1 MHILTLPPFPFM
13 KLIYLLIPLLLFS
26 ACSNE
31 IGDDIK
37 RGRSTVRIE
46 LQQNDPTAVG
56 QNKTRASF
64 GGSYHDA
71 GDDIH
76 NAYVVMYNIKAGRVE
91 RIINVPTDAGETE
104 YKSKQVTT
112 ITTEN
117 GDYLFYNFA
126 NRTDFDTDPATPDA
140 TTHEVTSLSLD
151 GLTFTVGYPLPEG
164 LDPSPE
170 KLDPKVTTCDYNN
183 YKIPTKGIPMSDK
196 NHFTIDKDQTI
207 TLMLYRMLAKMQ
219 FAFNNRSK
227 STIFRIRG
235 LKVGSITDNN
245 TQIKLLPPKDGNNL
259 VKTDFTGLQHATTDV
274 DVFTATADKPP
285 VVIHPNES
293 NNTSFNNLYINE
305 SEANTNGLSFPL
317 TITMDRST
325 DNGQT
330 WEEDI
335 RHALIQLTSI
345 PRNNVAIVNVNLTD
359 FVLKLEAS
367 AYAPIGGYP
376 AYVVEQNDDFYA
388 YFSGSGDF
396 ELRPT
401 LYEYVDRDHPE
412 RYINL
417 NDKSR
422 VTNYSLTV
430 LDPQGIFSS
439 QPAFDTTTGE
449 ILGTLAEGRTGIA
462 TVRLNLQLVT
472 GSVTQNYTRT
482 IYIVSN

>member
-1 MHILTLPPFPFM
+1 
-13 KLIYLLIPLLLFS
+13 
-26 ACSNE
+26 
-31 IGDDIK
+31 
-37 RGRSTVRIE
+37 
-46 LQQNDPTAVG
+46 
-56 QNKTRASF
+56 
-64 GGSYHDA
+64 
-71 GDDIH
+71 
-76 NAYVVMYNIKAGRVE
+76 
-91 RIINVPTDAGETE
+91 
-104 YKSKQVTT
+104 
-112 ITTEN
+112 
-117 GDYLFYNFA
+117 
-126 NRTDFDTDPATPDA
+126 
-140 TTHEVTSLSLD
+140 
-151 GLTFTVGYPLPEG
+151 
-164 LDPSPE
+164 
-170 KLDPKVTTCDYNN
+170 
-183 YKIPTKGIPMSDK
+183 
-196 NHFTIDKDQTI
+196 
-207 TLMLYRMLAKMQ
+207 MLAKMQ
-219 FAFNNRSK
+219 FAFNNRSA
-227 STIFRIRG
+227 SAFRIRG
-235 LKVGSITDNN
+235 LKVGSITKDN
-245 TQIKLLPPKDGNNL
+245 TQIYLLPPKNQNNL
-259 VKTDFTGLQHATTDV
+259 IKTNFTGLQHDTTHV
-274 DVFTATADKPP
+274 DVFTATTDKPP

-325 DNGQT
+325 DNGTT
-330 WEEDI
+330 WKNDT

-345 PRNNVAIVNVNLTD
+345 PRNNVAIVNINLTD

-376 AYVVEQNDDFYA
+376 TYVVEQNDDFYA

-401 LYEYVDRDHPE
+401 LYEYVDRGHPE

-449 ILGTLAEGRTGIA
+449 ILGTLAEGRTGTA

>member
-1 MHILTLPPFPFM
+1 M
-13 KLIYLLIPLLLFS
+13 KLLYLLIPLLLFS

-46 LQQNDPTAVG
+46 LQQNDPTAVA

-76 NAYVVMYNIKAGRVE
+76 NAYVVMYNIKAGKVE

-126 NRTDFDTDPATPDA
+126 NREFTTTPTTPNA

-151 GLTFTVGYPLPEG
+151 GLGLTFTVGSPLPEG
-164 LDPSPE
+164 LDT
-170 KLDPKVTTCDYNN
+170 KVTTCDYNN

-219 FAFNNRSK
+219 FAFNNRSE
-227 STIFRIRG
+227 SAFRIRG
-235 LKVGSITDNN
+235 LKVGSITKDS
-245 TQIKLLPPKDGNNL
+245 TQIYLLPPKNQNNL
-259 VKTDFTGLQHATTDV
+259 IMTNFTGLQHETTDV

-285 VVIHPNES
+285 VIIKSSETD
-293 NNTSFNNLYINE
+293 NTSFNNLYINE
-305 SEANTNGLSFPL
+305 SEANTDGQSFPL

-325 DNGQT
+325 DGGTT
-330 WEEDI
+330 WVPDT

-345 PRNNVAIVNVNLTD
+345 PRNNVAIVNINLTD

-376 AYVVEQNDDFYA
+376 AYVVKQNDDFYA

-401 LYEYVDRDHPE
+401 LYEYVNREHPE
-412 RYINL
+412 SYINL

-422 VTNYSLTV
+422 VKDYSLTV

-449 ILGTLAEGRTGIA
+449 IIGTLAEGNKGTA

-482 IYIVSN
+482 IYIVSK

>member
-1 MHILTLPPFPFM
+1 M
-13 KLIYLLIPLLLFS
+13 KLLYLLIPLLLFS

-76 NAYVVMYNIKAGRVE
+76 NAYVVMYNTATQKVE
-91 RIINVPTDAGETE
+91 HIINVPTDAGETE

-126 NRTDFDTDPATPDA
+126 NREFTTTPTTPNA

-151 GLTFTVGYPLPEG
+151 GLGLTFTVGSPLPEG
-164 LDPSPE
+164 LDT
-170 KLDPKVTTCDYNN
+170 KVITCDYNN
-183 YKIPTKGIPMSDK
+183 YKIPITGIPMSDK
-196 NHFTIDKDQTI
+196 NEFTIDKDQTI
-207 TLMLYRMLAKMQ
+207 TLILYRMLAKMQ
-219 FAFNNRSK
+219 FAFNNRSA
-227 STIFRIRG
+227 SAFRIRG
-235 LKVGSITDNN
+235 LKVGSITKDN
-245 TQIKLLPPKDGNNL
+245 TQIYLLPPKNQNNL
-259 VKTDFTGLQHATTDV
+259 IKTDFTGLQHETTDV

-285 VVIHPNES
+285 VIIKSSETD
-293 NNTSFNNLYINE
+293 NTSFNNLYINE
-305 SEANTNGLSFPL
+305 SEANTDGQSFPL

-325 DNGQT
+325 DDGTT
-330 WEEDI
+330 WVPDT

-345 PRNNVAIVNVNLTD
+345 PRNNVAIVNINLTD

-376 AYVVEQNDDFYA
+376 AYVVKQNDDFYA

-401 LYEYVDRDHPE
+401 LYEYADRKHPE
-412 RYINL
+412 SYINL

-422 VTNYSLTV
+422 VKDYSLTV

-449 ILGTLAEGRTGIA
+449 IIGTLAEGNKGTA

-482 IYIVSN
+482 IYIVSK

>member
-1 MHILTLPPFPFM
+1 M

-31 IGDDIK
+31 IGDEIK

-46 LQQNDPTAVG
+46 LQQTDPTAVT

-76 NAYVVMYNIKAGRVE
+76 NAYVVMYNTATQKVKH
-91 RIINVPTDAGETE
+91 IINVPTDAGETE

-126 NRTDFDTDPATPDA
+126 NREFSTTPATPNAD
-140 TTHEVTSLSLD
+140 THEVTSLSLND
-151 GLTFTVGYPLPEG
+151 LGLTFTVGSPLPEG
-164 LDPSPE
+164 LDT
-170 KLDPKVTTCDYNN
+170 KVTTCNYNN
-183 YKIPTKGIPMSDK
+183 YIIPTKGIPMSDK
-196 NHFTIDKDQTI
+196 NLFAIDKDQTI
-207 TLMLYRMLAKMQ
+207 TLTLYRMLAKMQ
-219 FAFNNRSK
+219 FAFNNRSE
-227 STIFRIRG
+227 SSIFRIRG
-235 LKVGSITDNN
+235 LKVGSITGNN

-274 DVFTATADKPP
+274 DVFTATTDKPP
-285 VVIHPNES
+285 VIINSGES
-293 NNTSFNNLYINE
+293 DNTSFNNLYINE
-305 SEANTNGLSFPL
+305 SEASTNGQSFPL

-330 WEEDI
+330 WEEDS

-401 LYEYVDRDHPE
+401 LYEYVDRGQPE

-449 ILGTLAEGRTGIA
+449 ILGTLAEDNKGTA

>member
-1 MHILTLPPFPFM
+1 M
-13 KLIYLLIPLLLFS
+13 KLLYLLIPLLLFS

-46 LQQNDPTAVG
+46 LQQSDPTAVA

-76 NAYVVMYNIKAGRVE
+76 NAYVVMYNNNIAVKKVE
-91 RIINVPTDAGETE
+91 RIINVPADAGETE

-126 NRTDFDTDPATPDA
+126 NRGADFVTIPATPDPN
-140 TTHEVTSLSLD
+140 THEVKSLSLD
-151 GLTFTVGYPLPEG
+151 GLTFTVGSPLPEG

-183 YKIPTKGIPMSDK
+183 YEIPKEGIPMSDK

-219 FAFNNRSK
+219 FAFNNRSE
-227 STIFRIRG
+227 STSFRIRG
-235 LKVGSITDNN
+235 LKVGSITGNN
-245 TQIKLLPPKDGNNL
+245 TQIYLLPPKNQNNL
-259 VKTDFTGLQHATTDV
+259 IKTNFTGLQHTTTDV

-285 VVIHPNES
+285 VVIKPNTS

-305 SEANTNGLSFPL
+305 SEASTDGQSFPL

-325 DNGQT
+325 DGGTT
-330 WEEDI
+330 WKEDS

-401 LYEYVDRDHPE
+401 LYEYADRKHPE
-412 RYINL
+412 SYINL
-417 NDKSR
+417 NDKNR
-422 VTNYSLTV
+422 VKDYSLTV

-449 ILGTLAEGRTGIA
+449 IIGTLAEGNKGTA
-462 TVRLNLQLVT
+462 TVRLNLQLVI
-472 GSVTQNYTRT
+472 GSATQNYTRT

>member
-1 MHILTLPPFPFM
+1 M
-13 KLIYLLIPLLLFS
+13 KLLYLLIPLLLFS

-76 NAYVVMYNIKAGRVE
+76 NAYVVMYNIKAGKVE

-126 NRTDFDTDPATPDA
+126 NREFSTTPTTPNA

-151 GLTFTVGYPLPEG
+151 GLGLTFTVDSPLPEG
-164 LDPSPE
+164 LDT
-170 KLDPKVTTCDYNN
+170 KVTTCNYNN
-183 YKIPTKGIPMSDK
+183 YKIPTTGPTTGIPMSDK
-196 NHFTIDKDQTI
+196 NLFAIDKDQTI
-207 TLMLYRMLAKMQ
+207 TLTLYRMLAKMQ
-219 FAFNNRSK
+219 FAFNNRSE

-274 DVFTATADKPP
+274 DVFTATADEAP
-285 VVIHPNES
+285 IIS
-293 NNTSFNNLYINE
+293 LGQSDNTSFNNLYINE
-305 SEANTNGLSFPL
+305 SEAITTGQSFPL

-325 DNGQT
+325 DDGKT
-330 WEEDI
+330 WKDDS
-335 RHALIQLTSI
+335 RQALIQLTSI

-417 NDKSR
+417 NDKSH

-449 ILGTLAEGRTGIA
+449 ILGTLAEGRTGTA

>member
-1 MHILTLPPFPFM
+1 M
-13 KLIYLLIPLLLFS
+13 KLLYLLIPLLLFS

-46 LQQNDPTAVG
+46 LQQNDPTAVV

-64 GGSYHDA
+64 NGNYHDA

-76 NAYVVMYNIKAGRVE
+76 NAYVVMYNIAAKKVE
-91 RIINVPTDAGETE
+91 HIINVPTDAGETE

-117 GDYLFYNFA
+117 DKYLFYNFA
-126 NRTDFDTDPATPDA
+126 NRTDFVTTPATPNAD
-140 TTHEVTSLSLD
+140 THEVTSLSLD
-151 GLTFTVGYPLPEG
+151 GLTFTVGSPLPEG
-164 LDPSPE
+164 LE
-170 KLDPKVTTCDYNN
+170 TKVTTCVYNN
-183 YKIPTKGIPMSDK
+183 YTIPTTGIPMSDK
-196 NHFTIDKDQTI
+196 NEFTIDKDQTI
-207 TLMLYRMLAKMQ
+207 TLILYRMLAKMQ
-219 FAFNNRSK
+219 FAFNNRSA
-227 STIFRIRG
+227 SAFRIRG
-235 LKVGSITDNN
+235 LKVGSITKDN
-245 TQIKLLPPKDGNNL
+245 TQIYLLPPKNQNNL
-259 VKTDFTGLQHATTDV
+259 IMTNFTGLQHETTDV

-285 VVIHPNES
+285 VIIKSSETD
-293 NNTSFNNLYINE
+293 NTSFNNLYINE
-305 SEANTNGLSFPL
+305 SEANTDGQSFPL

-325 DNGQT
+325 DGGTT
-330 WEEDI
+330 WVPDT

-376 AYVVEQNDDFYA
+376 AYVVKQNDDFYA

-401 LYEYVDRDHPE
+401 LYEYVNRDHPE

-449 ILGTLAEGRTGIA
+449 ILGTLAEGRTGTA

-482 IYIVSN
+482 IYIVSK

>member
-1 MHILTLPPFPFM
+1 M
-13 KLIYLLIPLLLFS
+13 KLLYLLIPLLLFS

-76 NAYVVMYNIKAGRVE
+76 NAYVVMYNIKAGKVE
-91 RIINVPTDAGETE
+91 RIINVPADAGETE

-126 NRTDFDTDPATPDA
+126 NRGADFVTIPATPDA
-140 TTHEVTSLSLD
+140 ATHEVKSLSLD
-151 GLTFTVGYPLPEG
+151 GLTFTVGSSLPEG
-164 LDPSPE
+164 LDT
-170 KLDPKVTTCDYNN
+170 KVTTCDYNN

-219 FAFNNRSK
+219 FAFNNRSA
-227 STIFRIRG
+227 SAFRIRG
-235 LKVGSITDNN
+235 LKVGSITKDN
-245 TQIKLLPPKDGNNL
+245 TQIYLIPPKNNNL
-259 VKTDFTGLQHATTDV
+259 ITTNFTGLQHATTDV

-305 SEANTNGLSFPL
+305 SEANTDGQSFPL

-325 DNGQT
+325 DGGAN
-330 WEEDI
+330 WEPDS
-335 RHALIQLTSI
+335 RQALIQLTSI

-376 AYVVEQNDDFYA
+376 AYVVKQNDDFYA

-401 LYEYVDRDHPE
+401 LYEYVNREHPE
-412 RYINL
+412 SYINL

-422 VTNYSLTV
+422 VADYSLTV

-449 ILGTLAEGRTGIA
+449 ILGTLAEGRTGTA

-482 IYIVSN
+482 IYIVSK

>member
-1 MHILTLPPFPFM
+1 M
-13 KLIYLLIPLLLFS
+13 KLLYLLIPLLLFS

-37 RGRSTVRIE
+37 RGRSTVRID
-46 LQQNDPTAVG
+46 LQQSDPTAVG

-76 NAYVVMYNIKAGRVE
+76 NAYVVMYNIKAGKVE

-126 NRTDFDTDPATPDA
+126 NREFTTTPTTPNA

-151 GLTFTVGYPLPEG
+151 GLGLTFTVGSPLPEG
-164 LDPSPE
+164 LDT
-170 KLDPKVTTCDYNN
+170 KVTTCNYNN
-183 YKIPTKGIPMSDK
+183 YEIPTTGPTTGIPMSDK

-219 FAFNNRSK
+219 FAFNNRSA
-227 STIFRIRG
+227 SAFRIRG
-235 LKVGSITDNN
+235 LKVGSITKDN

-259 VKTDFTGLQHATTDV
+259 VKTDFTGLQHDTTHV
-274 DVFTATADKPP
+274 DVFTATADKAPIISP
-285 VVIHPNES
+285 GQL

-305 SEANTNGLSFPL
+305 SEASTNGQSFPL

-325 DNGQT
+325 DNGTT
-330 WEEDI
+330 WEDDS

-345 PRNNVAIVNVNLTD
+345 PRNNVAIVNINLTD

-376 AYVVEQNDDFYA
+376 AYVVKQNDDFYA

-401 LYEYVDRDHPE
+401 LYEYADRKHPE
-412 RYINL
+412 SYINL

-422 VTNYSLTV
+422 VKDYSLTV

-449 ILGTLAEGRTGIA
+449 IIGTLAEGNKGTA

>member
-1 MHILTLPPFPFM
+1 M

-76 NAYVVMYNIKAGRVE
+76 NAYVVMYNIKAGKVE

-126 NRTDFDTDPATPDA
+126 NREFSTTPTTPNA

-151 GLTFTVGYPLPEG
+151 GLTFTVGSPLPEG
-164 LDPSPE
+164 LDT
-170 KLDPKVTTCDYNN
+170 KVTTCNYNN
-183 YKIPTKGIPMSDK
+183 YIIPTTEPPTGIPMSDK

-207 TLMLYRMLAKMQ
+207 TLTLYRMLAKMQ

-227 STIFRIRG
+227 FTIFRIRG

-285 VVIHPNES
+285 VVIQPNES

-305 SEANTNGLSFPL
+305 SEANTDGQSFPL

-325 DNGQT
+325 DKGTT
-330 WEEDI
+330 WEDDS

-376 AYVVEQNDDFYA
+376 AYVVKQNDDFYA

-401 LYEYVDRDHPE
+401 LYEYVNRDHPE

-449 ILGTLAEGRTGIA
+449 ILGTLAEGRTGTA

-472 GSVTQNYTRT
+472 GNVTQNYTRT

>member
-1 MHILTLPPFPFM
+1 M

-76 NAYVVMYNIKAGRVE
+76 NAYVVMYNIKAGKVE

-117 GDYLFYNFA
+117 GEYLFYNFA
-126 NRTDFDTDPATPDA
+126 NRTDFDTDPATPNAD
-140 TTHEVTSLSLD
+140 THEVTSLSLND
-151 GLTFTVGYPLPEG
+151 LGLTFTVGSPLPEG
-164 LDPSPE
+164 LDT
-170 KLDPKVTTCDYNN
+170 KVTTCDYNN
-183 YKIPTKGIPMSDK
+183 YKIPKEGIPMSDK

-219 FAFNNRSK
+219 FAFNNRSA
-227 STIFRIRG
+227 SAFRIRG
-235 LKVGSITDNN
+235 LKVGSITKDN
-245 TQIKLLPPKDGNNL
+245 TQIYLLPPKNQNNL
-259 VKTDFTGLQHATTDV
+259 VKTDFTGLQHDTTHV
-274 DVFTATADKPP
+274 DVFTATADEPP

-293 NNTSFNNLYINE
+293 DNTSFNNLYINE
-305 SEANTNGLSFPL
+305 SEANTNGQSFPL

-325 DNGQT
+325 DKGTT
-330 WEEDI
+330 WEDDS
-335 RHALIQLTSI
+335 RQALIQLTSI

-376 AYVVEQNDDFYA
+376 AYVVKQNDDFYA

-401 LYEYVDRDHPE
+401 LYEYVNREHPE
-412 RYINL
+412 SYINL

-422 VTNYSLTV
+422 VADYSLTV

-449 ILGTLAEGRTGIA
+449 ILGTLAEGRTGTA

-472 GSVTQNYTRT
+472 GNVTQNYTRT

>member
-1 MHILTLPPFPFM
+1 M
-13 KLIYLLIPLLLFS
+13 KLLYLLIPLLLFS

-46 LQQNDPTAVG
+46 LQQNDPTAVA

-64 GGSYHDA
+64 NGNYHDA

-76 NAYVVMYNIKAGRVE
+76 NAYVVMYNIAMQKVE
-91 RIINVPTDAGETE
+91 HIINVPTDAGETE

-117 GDYLFYNFA
+117 GKYLFYNFA
-126 NRTDFDTDPATPDA
+126 NRDFVTTPATPNA
-140 TTHEVTSLSLD
+140 TTHEVTSLSLNGL
-151 GLTFTVGYPLPEG
+151 GLTFTVGSSLPEG
-164 LDPSPE
+164 LDT
-170 KLDPKVTTCDYNN
+170 KVTTCDYNN
-183 YKIPTKGIPMSDK
+183 YQIPTKGIPMSDK
-196 NHFTIDKDQTI
+196 NLFTIDKDQTI
-207 TLMLYRMLAKMQ
+207 TLTLYRMLAKMQ

-245 TQIKLLPPKDGNNL
+245 TQIYLLPPKNENNL
-259 VKTDFTGLQHATTDV
+259 VKTNFTGLQHYTTNV

-285 VVIHPNES
+285 VIINSGES
-293 NNTSFNNLYINE
+293 DNTSFNNLYINE
-305 SEANTNGLSFPL
+305 SEASTNGQSFPL

-325 DNGQT
+325 DDGKT
-330 WEEDI
+330 WKDDS
-335 RHALIQLTSI
+335 RQALIQLTSI
-345 PRNNVAIVNVNLTD
+345 PRNNVAIVNINLTD

-401 LYEYVDRDHPE
+401 LYEYVNRDHPE

-422 VTNYSLTV
+422 VTNYSLMV

-449 ILGTLAEGRTGIA
+449 ILGTLAEGRTGTA

-482 IYIVSN
+482 IYIVSK

>member
-1 MHILTLPPFPFM
+1 M
-13 KLIYLLIPLLLFS
+13 KLLYLLIPLLLFS

-76 NAYVVMYNIKAGRVE
+76 NAYVVMYNIKAGKVE

-126 NRTDFDTDPATPDA
+126 NREFTTTPTTPNA

-151 GLTFTVGYPLPEG
+151 GLGLTFTVGSPLPEG
-164 LDPSPE
+164 LDT
-170 KLDPKVTTCDYNN
+170 KVTTCDYNN

-219 FAFNNRSK
+219 FAFNNRSE
-227 STIFRIRG
+227 STSFRIRG

-245 TQIKLLPPKDGNNL
+245 TQIYLLPPKNENNL
-259 VKTDFTGLQHATTDV
+259 VKTNFTGLQHDTTHV

-285 VVIHPNES
+285 VIINSGES
-293 NNTSFNNLYINE
+293 DNTSFNNLYINE
-305 SEANTNGLSFPL
+305 SEAITTGQSFPL

-325 DNGQT
+325 DDGKT
-330 WEEDI
+330 WKDDS
-335 RHALIQLTSI
+335 RQALIQLTSI
-345 PRNNVAIVNVNLTD
+345 PRNNVAIVNINLTD

-376 AYVVEQNDDFYA
+376 AYVVKQNDDFYA

-417 NDKSR
+417 NDKSH

-449 ILGTLAEGRTGIA
+449 ILGTIAEGRTGTA

-472 GSVTQNYTRT
+472 SSVTQNYTRT

>member
-1 MHILTLPPFPFM
+1 M
-13 KLIYLLIPLLLFS
+13 KLLYLLIPLLLFS

-76 NAYVVMYNIKAGRVE
+76 NAYVVMYNIKAGKVE
-91 RIINVPTDAGETE
+91 HIINVPTDAGETE

-126 NRTDFDTDPATPDA
+126 NREFSTTPTTPNAD
-140 TTHEVTSLSLD
+140 THEVTSLSLD
-151 GLTFTVGYPLPEG
+151 GLGLTFTVDSPLPEG
-164 LDPSPE
+164 LDT
-170 KLDPKVTTCDYNN
+170 KVTTCNYNN
-183 YKIPTKGIPMSDK
+183 YIIPTTGIPMSDK
-196 NHFTIDKDQTI
+196 NLFTIDKDQTI
-207 TLMLYRMLAKMQ
+207 TLTLYRMLAKMQ

-245 TQIKLLPPKDGNNL
+245 TQIYLLPPKNENNL
-259 VKTDFTGLQHATTDV
+259 VKTNFTGLQHATTDV

-285 VVIHPNES
+285 VIINSGES
-293 NNTSFNNLYINE
+293 DNTSFNNLYINE
-305 SEANTNGLSFPL
+305 SEANTDGQSFPL

-325 DNGQT
+325 DNGTT
-330 WEEDI
+330 WEDDS
-335 RHALIQLTSI
+335 RQALIQLTSI
-345 PRNNVAIVNVNLTD
+345 PRNNVAIVNINLTD

-401 LYEYVDRDHPE
+401 LYEYVDREHPE

-449 ILGTLAEGRTGIA
+449 ILGTLAEGRTGTA

-482 IYIVSN
+482 IYIVSK

>member
-1 MHILTLPPFPFM
+1 M
-13 KLIYLLIPLLLFS
+13 KLLYLLIPLLLFS

-46 LQQNDPTAVG
+46 LQQTDPTAVT

-76 NAYVVMYNIKAGRVE
+76 NAYVVMYNIKAGKVE

-117 GDYLFYNFA
+117 GEYLFYNFA

-140 TTHEVTSLSLD
+140 ATHEVTSLSLD

-183 YKIPTKGIPMSDK
+183 YIIPTTGIPMSDK

-207 TLMLYRMLAKMQ
+207 TLILYRMLAKMQ

-259 VKTDFTGLQHATTDV
+259 VKTDFTGLQHTTTDV

-285 VVIHPNES
+285 VVIKPNTS

-305 SEANTNGLSFPL
+305 SEASTNGQSFPL

-330 WEEDI
+330 WKEDS

-345 PRNNVAIVNVNLTD
+345 PRNNVAIVNINLTD

-401 LYEYVDRDHPE
+401 LYEYADRKHPE

-417 NDKSR
+417 NDKRR
-422 VTNYSLTV
+422 VTDYSLTV

-449 ILGTLAEGRTGIA
+449 IIGTLAEGSKGTA
-462 TVRLNLQLVT
+462 TVRLNLQLVI
-472 GSVTQNYTRT
+472 GSATQNYTRT
-482 IYIVSN
+482 IYIVSK

>member
-1 MHILTLPPFPFM
+1 M
-13 KLIYLLIPLLLFS
+13 KLLYLLIPLLLFS

-46 LQQNDPTAVG
+46 LQQNDPTAVA

-76 NAYVVMYNIKAGRVE
+76 NAYVVMYNIKAGKVE

-126 NRTDFDTDPATPDA
+126 NREFTTTPTTPNA

-151 GLTFTVGYPLPEG
+151 GLGLTFTVGSPLPEG
-164 LDPSPE
+164 LDT
-170 KLDPKVTTCDYNN
+170 KVTTCDYNN

-207 TLMLYRMLAKMQ
+207 TLMLYRMLAEMQ
-219 FAFNNRSK
+219 FAFNNRSE
-227 STIFRIRG
+227 SAFRIRG
-235 LKVGSITDNN
+235 LKVGSITKDN
-245 TQIKLLPPKDGNNL
+245 TQIYLLPPKNQNNL
-259 VKTDFTGLQHATTDV
+259 IMTNFTGLQHETTDV

-285 VVIHPNES
+285 VIIKSSETD
-293 NNTSFNNLYINE
+293 NTSFNNLYINE
-305 SEANTNGLSFPL
+305 SEANTDGQSFPL

-325 DNGQT
+325 DGGTT
-330 WEEDI
+330 WVPDT

-345 PRNNVAIVNVNLTD
+345 PRNNVAIVNINLTD

-376 AYVVEQNDDFYA
+376 AYVVKQNDDFYA

-401 LYEYVDRDHPE
+401 LYEYVNREHPE
-412 RYINL
+412 SYINL

-422 VTNYSLTV
+422 VKDYSLTV

-449 ILGTLAEGRTGIA
+449 IIGTLAEGNKGTA

-482 IYIVSN
+482 IYIVSK

>member
-1 MHILTLPPFPFM
+1 M
-13 KLIYLLIPLLLFS
+13 KLLYLLIPLLLFS

-46 LQQNDPTAVG
+46 LQQNDPTAVA

-76 NAYVVMYNIKAGRVE
+76 NAYVVMYDTTTKKVE
-91 RIINVPTDAGETE
+91 HIINVPTDAGETE

-117 GDYLFYNFA
+117 GKYLFYNFA
-126 NRTDFDTDPATPDA
+126 NRTDFVTTPATPNA
-140 TTHEVTSLSLD
+140 ATHEVTSLSLNGL
-151 GLTFTVGYPLPEG
+151 GLTFTVGSSLPEG
-164 LDPSPE
+164 LE
-170 KLDPKVTTCDYNN
+170 TKVTTCDYNN
-183 YKIPTKGIPMSDK
+183 YKIPTTGIPMSDK
-196 NHFTIDKDQTI
+196 NLFAIDKDQTI
-207 TLMLYRMLAKMQ
+207 TLTLYRMLAKMQ
-219 FAFNNRSK
+219 FAFNNRSA
-227 STIFRIRG
+227 SAFRIRG
-235 LKVGSITDNN
+235 LKVGSITKDN
-245 TQIKLLPPKDGNNL
+245 TQIYLLPPKNQNNL
-259 VKTDFTGLQHATTDV
+259 IKTNFTGLQHDTTHV
-274 DVFTATADKPP
+274 DVFTATADKAP
-285 VVIHPNES
+285 IIRS
-293 NNTSFNNLYINE
+293 GQSDNTSFNNLYINE
-305 SEANTNGLSFPL
+305 SEANTDGQSFPL

-325 DNGQT
+325 DNGTT
-330 WEEDI
+330 WKNDTC
-335 RHALIQLTSI
+335 HALIQLTSI
-345 PRNNVAIVNVNLTD
+345 PRNNVAIVNINLTD

-401 LYEYVDRDHPE
+401 LYEYADRKHPE

-417 NDKSR
+417 NDKNR
-422 VTNYSLTV
+422 VKDYSLTV

-449 ILGTLAEGRTGIA
+449 IIGTLAEGQKGTA

>member
-1 MHILTLPPFPFM
+1 M
-13 KLIYLLIPLLLFS
+13 KLLYLLIPLLLFS

-46 LQQNDPTAVG
+46 LQQNDPTAVA

-76 NAYVVMYNIKAGRVE
+76 NAYVVMYNIKAGKVE

-126 NRTDFDTDPATPDA
+126 NREFTTTPTTPNA

-151 GLTFTVGYPLPEG
+151 GLGLTFTVGSPLPEG
-164 LDPSPE
+164 LDT
-170 KLDPKVTTCDYNN
+170 KVTTCDYNN

-219 FAFNNRSK
+219 FAFNNRSE
-227 STIFRIRG
+227 SAFRIRG
-235 LKVGSITDNN
+235 LKVGSITKDN
-245 TQIKLLPPKDGNNL
+245 TQIYLLPPKNQNNL
-259 VKTDFTGLQHATTDV
+259 IMTNFTGLQHETTDV

-285 VVIHPNES
+285 VIIKSSETD
-293 NNTSFNNLYINE
+293 NTSFNNLYINE
-305 SEANTNGLSFPL
+305 SEANTDGQSFPL
-317 TITMDRST
+317 TITMDRFT
-325 DNGQT
+325 DGGTT
-330 WEEDI
+330 WVPDT

-345 PRNNVAIVNVNLTD
+345 PRNNVAIVNINLTD

-376 AYVVEQNDDFYA
+376 AYVVKQNDDFYA

-401 LYEYVDRDHPE
+401 LYEYVNREHPE
-412 RYINL
+412 SYINL

-422 VTNYSLTV
+422 VKDYSLTV

-449 ILGTLAEGRTGIA
+449 IIGTLAEGNKGTA

-482 IYIVSN
+482 IYIVSK

>member
-1 MHILTLPPFPFM
+1 M
-13 KLIYLLIPLLLFS
+13 KLLYLLIPLLLFS

-46 LQQNDPTAVG
+46 LQQTDPTAVA

-76 NAYVVMYNIKAGRVE
+76 NAYVVMYNIKAGKVE
-91 RIINVPTDAGETE
+91 RIINVPADAGETE

-117 GDYLFYNFA
+117 GEYLFYNFA

-140 TTHEVTSLSLD
+140 ATHEVTSLSLD

-170 KLDPKVTTCDYNN
+170 KLDPKVTTCNYNN
-183 YKIPTKGIPMSDK
+183 YKIPTTGIPMSDK
-196 NHFTIDKDQTI
+196 NLFAIDKDQTI
-207 TLMLYRMLAKMQ
+207 TLTLYRMLAKMQ

-305 SEANTNGLSFPL
+305 SEANTNGQSFPL

-325 DNGQT
+325 DKGTT
-330 WEEDI
+330 WEDDS
-335 RHALIQLTSI
+335 RQALIQLTSI

-376 AYVVEQNDDFYA
+376 AYVVKQNDDFYA

-401 LYEYVDRDHPE
+401 LYEYVNRGHPE

-449 ILGTLAEGRTGIA
+449 ILGTLAEGRTGTA

>member
-1 MHILTLPPFPFM
+1 M
-13 KLIYLLIPLLLFS
+13 KLLYLLIPLLLFS

-76 NAYVVMYNIKAGRVE
+76 NAYVVMYNIKAGKVE

-117 GDYLFYNFA
+117 GEYLFYNFA
-126 NRTDFDTDPATPDA
+126 NRGADFVTIPATPDPN
-140 TTHEVTSLSLD
+140 THEVKSLSLD
-151 GLTFTVGYPLPEG
+151 GLTFTVGSPLPEG
-164 LDPSPE
+164 LDT
-170 KLDPKVTTCDYNN
+170 KAITCDYNN
-183 YKIPTKGIPMSDK
+183 YEIPKEGIPMSDK

-219 FAFNNRSK
+219 FAFNNRSE
-227 STIFRIRG
+227 STSFRIRG
-235 LKVGSITDNN
+235 LKVGSITGNN

-259 VKTDFTGLQHATTDV
+259 VKTDFTGLQHDTTHV
-274 DVFTATADKPP
+274 DVFTATADKAPIISP
-285 VVIHPNES
+285 GQL

-305 SEANTNGLSFPL
+305 SEANTDGQSFPL

-325 DNGQT
+325 DNGTT
-330 WEEDI
+330 WKEDS

-376 AYVVEQNDDFYA
+376 AYVVKQNDDFYA

-401 LYEYVDRDHPE
+401 LYEYVNREHPE
-412 RYINL
+412 SYINL

-422 VTNYSLTV
+422 VKDYSLTV

-449 ILGTLAEGRTGIA
+449 ILGTLAEGRTGTA

>member
-1 MHILTLPPFPFM
+1 M
-13 KLIYLLIPLLLFS
+13 KLLYLLIPLLLFS

-46 LQQNDPTAVG
+46 LQQNDPTAVA

-76 NAYVVMYNIKAGRVE
+76 NAYVVMYNVKAGKVE
-91 RIINVPTDAGETE
+91 RIINVPSDAGETE

-126 NRTDFDTDPATPDA
+126 NREFTTTPTTPNA

-151 GLTFTVGYPLPEG
+151 GLGLTFTVGSPLPEG
-164 LDPSPE
+164 LDT
-170 KLDPKVTTCDYNN
+170 KVTTCDYNN

-196 NHFTIDKDQTI
+196 NHFAIDKDQTI

-219 FAFNNRSK
+219 FAFNNRSE
-227 STIFRIRG
+227 SAFRIRG
-235 LKVGSITDNN
+235 LKVGSITKDS
-245 TQIKLLPPKDGNNL
+245 TQIYLLPPKNQNNL
-259 VKTDFTGLQHATTDV
+259 IMTNFTGLQHETTDV

-285 VVIHPNES
+285 VIIKSSETD
-293 NNTSFNNLYINE
+293 NTSFNNLYINE
-305 SEANTNGLSFPL
+305 SEANTDGQSFPL

-325 DNGQT
+325 DGGTT
-330 WEEDI
+330 WVPDT

-345 PRNNVAIVNVNLTD
+345 PRNNVAIVNINLTD

-376 AYVVEQNDDFYA
+376 AYVVKQNDDFYA

-401 LYEYVDRDHPE
+401 LYEYVNREHPE
-412 RYINL
+412 SYINL

-422 VTNYSLTV
+422 VADYSLTV

-449 ILGTLAEGRTGIA
+449 IIGTLAEGNKGTA

-472 GSVTQNYTRT
+472 SSVTQNYTRT
-482 IYIVSN
+482 IYIVSK

>member
-1 MHILTLPPFPFM
+1 M

-76 NAYVVMYNIKAGRVE
+76 NAYVVMYNIKAGKVE
-91 RIINVPTDAGETE
+91 RIINVPTNAGETE

-117 GDYLFYNFA
+117 GEYLFYNFA
-126 NRTDFDTDPATPDA
+126 NRTDFDTDPATPNAD
-140 TTHEVTSLSLD
+140 THEVTSLSLND
-151 GLTFTVGYPLPEG
+151 LGLTFTVGSPLPEG
-164 LDPSPE
+164 LDT
-170 KLDPKVTTCDYNN
+170 KVTTCDYNN
-183 YKIPTKGIPMSDK
+183 YKIPKEGIPMSDK

-219 FAFNNRSK
+219 FAFNNRSA
-227 STIFRIRG
+227 SAFRIRG
-235 LKVGSITDNN
+235 LKVGSITKDN

-274 DVFTATADKPP
+274 DVFTATTDKPP
-285 VVIHPNES
+285 VIINSGES
-293 NNTSFNNLYINE
+293 DNTSFNNLYINE
-305 SEANTNGLSFPL
+305 SEANTDGQSFPL

-325 DNGQT
+325 DNGTT
-330 WEEDI
+330 WEDDS
-335 RHALIQLTSI
+335 RQALIQLTSI
-345 PRNNVAIVNVNLTD
+345 PRNNVAIVNINLTD

-376 AYVVEQNDDFYA
+376 AYVVKQNDDFYA

-401 LYEYVDRDHPE
+401 LYEYVNREHPE
-412 RYINL
+412 SYINL

-449 ILGTLAEGRTGIA
+449 ILGTLAEGRTGTA

-482 IYIVSN
+482 IYIVSK

>member
-1 MHILTLPPFPFM
+1 M
-13 KLIYLLIPLLLFS
+13 KLLYLLIPLLLFT

-46 LQQNDPTAVG
+46 LQQNDPTAVA

-76 NAYVVMYNIKAGRVE
+76 NAYVVMYNTATQKVKH
-91 RIINVPTDAGETE
+91 IINVPADAGETE

-126 NRTDFDTDPATPDA
+126 NRGADFVTIPATPDPN
-140 TTHEVTSLSLD
+140 THEVTSLSLND
-151 GLTFTVGYPLPEG
+151 LGLTFTVGSPLPEG
-164 LDPSPE
+164 LDT
-170 KLDPKVTTCDYNN
+170 KVTTCNYNN
-183 YKIPTKGIPMSDK
+183 YIIPTKGIPMSDK
-196 NHFTIDKDQTI
+196 NLFAIDKDQTI
-207 TLMLYRMLAKMQ
+207 TLTLYRMLAKMQ

-245 TQIKLLPPKDGNNL
+245 TQIKLLPPKDQNNL

-285 VVIHPNES
+285 VIINSGES
-293 NNTSFNNLYINE
+293 DNTSFNNLYINE
-305 SEANTNGLSFPL
+305 SEASTKGQSFPL

-325 DNGQT
+325 DNGTT
-330 WEEDI
+330 WKNDT

-376 AYVVEQNDDFYA
+376 AYVVKQNDDFYA

-401 LYEYVDRDHPE
+401 LYEYVDREHPE
-412 RYINL
+412 SYINL

-422 VTNYSLTV
+422 VKDYSLTV

-449 ILGTLAEGRTGIA
+449 IIGTLAEGNKGTA

>member
-1 MHILTLPPFPFM
+1 M

-46 LQQNDPTAVG
+46 LQQNDPTAVA

-76 NAYVVMYNIKAGRVE
+76 NAYVVMYNIKAGKVE

-112 ITTEN
+112 ITTGN
-117 GDYLFYNFA
+117 GEYLFYNFA

-140 TTHEVTSLSLD
+140 ATHEVTSLSLD
-151 GLTFTVGYPLPEG
+151 GLTFTVGSPLPEG
-164 LDPSPE
+164 LDT
-170 KLDPKVTTCDYNN
+170 KVTTCDYNN
-183 YKIPTKGIPMSDK
+183 YIIPTKGIPMSDK
-196 NHFTIDKDQTI
+196 NLFAIDKDQTI
-207 TLMLYRMLAKMQ
+207 TLTLYRMLAKMQ
-219 FAFNNRSK
+219 FAFNNRSA

-245 TQIKLLPPKDGNNL
+245 TQIYLLPPKDGNNL

-285 VVIHPNES
+285 VIINSGES
-293 NNTSFNNLYINE
+293 DNTSFNNLYINE
-305 SEANTNGLSFPL
+305 SEANTDGQSFPL

-325 DNGQT
+325 DGGAN
-330 WEEDI
+330 WEPDS
-335 RHALIQLTSI
+335 RQALIQLTSI

-401 LYEYVDRDHPE
+401 LYEYVDRGHPE
-412 RYINL
+412 RYNL
-417 NDKSR
+417 NDKSH

-449 ILGTLAEGRTGIA
+449 ILGTLAEGRTGTA

-482 IYIVSN
+482 IYIVSK

>member
-1 MHILTLPPFPFM
+1 M
-13 KLIYLLIPLLLFS
+13 KLLYLLIPLLLFS

-31 IGDDIK
+31 IGEDIK

-46 LQQNDPTAVG
+46 LQQNDPTAVT

-64 GGSYHDA
+64 NGNYHDA

-76 NAYVVMYNIKAGRVE
+76 NAYVVMYNIAAKKVE
-91 RIINVPTDAGETE
+91 HIINVPTDAGETE

-117 GDYLFYNFA
+117 GKYLFYNFA
-126 NRTDFDTDPATPDA
+126 NRTDFVTTPATPNA
-140 TTHEVTSLSLD
+140 ATHEVTSLSLN
-151 GLTFTVGYPLPEG
+151 GLTFTVGSPLPEG
-164 LDPSPE
+164 LDT
-170 KLDPKVTTCDYNN
+170 KVTTCDYNN
-183 YKIPTKGIPMSDK
+183 YTIPTTGIPMSDK
-196 NHFTIDKDQTI
+196 NLFAIDKDQTI
-207 TLMLYRMLAKMQ
+207 TLTLYRMLAKMQ

-235 LKVGSITDNN
+235 LKVGSITGNN
-245 TQIKLLPPKDGNNL
+245 TQIKLLPPKNENNL
-259 VKTDFTGLQHATTDV
+259 IKTNFTGLQHDTTHV
-274 DVFTATADKPP
+274 DVFTATADKAPIISP
-285 VVIHPNES
+285 RQS

-305 SEANTNGLSFPL
+305 SEASTKGQSFPL

-325 DNGQT
+325 DNGTT
-330 WEEDI
+330 WENDT

-401 LYEYVDRDHPE
+401 LYEYVNRDHPE

-449 ILGTLAEGRTGIA
+449 ILGTLAEGRTGTA

-482 IYIVSN
+482 IYIVSK

>member
-1 MHILTLPPFPFM
+1 M
-13 KLIYLLIPLLLFS
+13 KLLYLLIPLLLFS

-46 LQQNDPTAVG
+46 LQQSDPTAVA
-56 QNKTRASF
+56 QNKTRTSF

-76 NAYVVMYNIKAGRVE
+76 NAYVVMYNNNIAVKKVE
-91 RIINVPTDAGETE
+91 RIINVPADAGETE

-126 NRTDFDTDPATPDA
+126 NRGADFVTIPATPDPN
-140 TTHEVTSLSLD
+140 THEVTSLSLD
-151 GLTFTVGYPLPEG
+151 GLTFTVGSPLPEG
-164 LDPSPE
+164 LDT
-170 KLDPKVTTCDYNN
+170 KAITCDYNN
-183 YKIPTKGIPMSDK
+183 YEIPTKGIPMSDK

-219 FAFNNRSK
+219 FAFNNRSA
-227 STIFRIRG
+227 SAFRIRG
-235 LKVGSITDNN
+235 LKVGSITKDN
-245 TQIKLLPPKDGNNL
+245 TQIYLLPPKDGNNL
-259 VKTDFTGLQHATTDV
+259 IMTNFTGLQHETTDV

-285 VVIHPNES
+285 VIIKSSETD
-293 NNTSFNNLYINE
+293 NTSFNNLYINE
-305 SEANTNGLSFPL
+305 SEANTDGQSFPL

-325 DNGQT
+325 DGGTT
-330 WEEDI
+330 WVPDT

-345 PRNNVAIVNVNLTD
+345 PRNNVAIVNINLTD

-376 AYVVEQNDDFYA
+376 AYVVKQNDDFYA

-401 LYEYVDRDHPE
+401 LYEYVNREHPE
-412 RYINL
+412 SYINL

-422 VTNYSLTV
+422 VADYSLTV

-449 ILGTLAEGRTGIA
+449 ILGTLAEGRTGTA

-482 IYIVSN
+482 IYIVRN

>member
-1 MHILTLPPFPFM
+1 M
-13 KLIYLLIPLLLFS
+13 KLLYLLIPLLLFS

-46 LQQNDPTAVG
+46 LQQNDPTAVA

-64 GGSYHDA
+64 NGNYHDA

-76 NAYVVMYNIKAGRVE
+76 NAYVVMYNIAMQKVE
-91 RIINVPTDAGETE
+91 HIINVPTDAGETE

-117 GDYLFYNFA
+117 GKYLFYNFA
-126 NRTDFDTDPATPDA
+126 NRDFVTTPATPNA
-140 TTHEVTSLSLD
+140 TTHEVKSLSLD
-151 GLTFTVGYPLPEG
+151 GLTFTVGSPLPEG
-164 LDPSPE
+164 LDT
-170 KLDPKVTTCDYNN
+170 KVITCDYNN
-183 YKIPTKGIPMSDK
+183 YKIPITGIPMSDK
-196 NHFTIDKDQTI
+196 NEFTIDKDQTI
-207 TLMLYRMLAKMQ
+207 TLILYRMLAKMQ
-219 FAFNNRSK
+219 FAFNNRSA
-227 STIFRIRG
+227 SAFRIRG
-235 LKVGSITDNN
+235 LKVGSITKDN
-245 TQIKLLPPKDGNNL
+245 TQIYLLPPKNQNNL
-259 VKTDFTGLQHATTDV
+259 IKTNFTGLQHDTTNV
-274 DVFTATADKPP
+274 DVFTATTDKPP
-285 VVIHPNES
+285 VIINSGES
-293 NNTSFNNLYINE
+293 DNTSFNNLYINE
-305 SEANTNGLSFPL
+305 SEASTNGQSFPL

-325 DNGQT
+325 DKGQT

-376 AYVVEQNDDFYA
+376 AYVVKQNDDFYA

-401 LYEYVDRDHPE
+401 LYEYADRKHPE
-412 RYINL
+412 SYINL

-422 VTNYSLTV
+422 VKDYSLTV

-449 ILGTLAEGRTGIA
+449 IIGTLAEGNKGTA

-482 IYIVSN
+482 IYIVSK

>member
-1 MHILTLPPFPFM
+1 M
-13 KLIYLLIPLLLFS
+13 KLLYLLIPLLLFS

-46 LQQNDPTAVG
+46 LQQTDPTAVG

-76 NAYVVMYNIKAGRVE
+76 NAYVVMYNTATQKVE
-91 RIINVPTDAGETE
+91 HIINVPTDAGETE

-126 NRTDFDTDPATPDA
+126 NREFTTTPTTPNT

-151 GLTFTVGYPLPEG
+151 GLGLSFTVGSPLPEG
-164 LDPSPE
+164 LDT
-170 KLDPKVTTCDYNN
+170 KAITCDYNN

-245 TQIKLLPPKDGNNL
+245 TQIYLLPPKNENNL
-259 VKTDFTGLQHATTDV
+259 IKTDFTGLQHATTDV
-274 DVFTATADKPP
+274 DVFTATTDKPP
-285 VVIHPNES
+285 VIINSGES
-293 NNTSFNNLYINE
+293 DNTSFNNLYINE
-305 SEANTNGLSFPL
+305 SEANTDGQSFPF

-325 DNGQT
+325 DGGAT
-330 WEEDI
+330 WEPDS
-335 RHALIQLTSI
+335 RQALIQLTSI

-401 LYEYVDRDHPE
+401 LYEYADRKHPE

-449 ILGTLAEGRTGIA
+449 ILGTLAEGRTGTA

-482 IYIVSN
+482 IYIVSK

>member
-1 MHILTLPPFPFM
+1 M

-76 NAYVVMYNIKAGRVE
+76 NAYVVMYNNNTAVKKVE
-91 RIINVPTDAGETE
+91 RIINVPADAGETE

-117 GDYLFYNFA
+117 GKYLFYNFA
-126 NRTDFDTDPATPDA
+126 NRGTDFVTIPATPDPN
-140 TTHEVTSLSLD
+140 THEVTSLSLD
-151 GLTFTVGYPLPEG
+151 GLTFTIGSPLPEG
-164 LDPSPE
+164 LDT
-170 KLDPKVTTCDYNN
+170 KVTTCDYNN
-183 YKIPTKGIPMSDK
+183 YEIPKEGIPMSDK
-196 NHFTIDKDQTI
+196 NEFTIDKDQTI

-219 FAFNNRSK
+219 FAFNNRSN
-227 STIFRIRG
+227 SAFRIRG
-235 LKVGSITDNN
+235 LKVGSITKGN
-245 TQIKLLPPKDGNNL
+245 TQIYLLPPKNQNNL
-259 VKTDFTGLQHATTDV
+259 IKTNFTGLQHDTTNV

-285 VVIHPNES
+285 VVIKPNTS

-305 SEANTNGLSFPL
+305 SEASTNGQSFPL

-325 DNGQT
+325 DNGKT

-401 LYEYVDRDHPE
+401 LYEYVNREHPE
-412 RYINL
+412 SYINL
-417 NDKSR
+417 NDKNR
-422 VTNYSLTV
+422 VKDYSLTV

-449 ILGTLAEGRTGIA
+449 IIGTLAEGNKGTA

>member
-1 MHILTLPPFPFM
+1 M
-13 KLIYLLIPLLLFS
+13 KLLYLLIPLLLFS

-76 NAYVVMYNIKAGRVE
+76 NAYVVMYNIKAGKVE

-126 NRTDFDTDPATPDA
+126 NRGADFVTIPATPDPN
-140 TTHEVTSLSLD
+140 THEVKSLSLD
-151 GLTFTVGYPLPEG
+151 GLTFTVGSPLPEG
-164 LDPSPE
+164 LDT
-170 KLDPKVTTCDYNN
+170 KVITCNYNN
-183 YKIPTKGIPMSDK
+183 YIIPTKGIPMSDK

-219 FAFNNRSK
+219 FAFNNRSE
-227 STIFRIRG
+227 STSFRIRG
-235 LKVGSITDNN
+235 LKVGSITGNN
-245 TQIKLLPPKDGNNL
+245 TQIYLLPPKNENNL
-259 VKTDFTGLQHATTDV
+259 VKTDFTGLQHDTTHV

-285 VVIHPNES
+285 VIIKSSETD
-293 NNTSFNNLYINE
+293 NTSFNNLYINE
-305 SEANTNGLSFPL
+305 SEANTDGQSFPL

-325 DNGQT
+325 DGGTT
-330 WEEDI
+330 WVPDT
-335 RHALIQLTSI
+335 RQALIQLTSI
-345 PRNNVAIVNVNLTD
+345 PRNNVAIVNINLTD

-376 AYVVEQNDDFYA
+376 AYVVKQNDDFYA

-401 LYEYVDRDHPE
+401 LYEYVDRKHPE
-412 RYINL
+412 SYINL

-422 VTNYSLTV
+422 VADYSLTV

-449 ILGTLAEGRTGIA
+449 ILGTLAEGRTGTA

-482 IYIVSN
+482 IYIVSK

>member
-1 MHILTLPPFPFM
+1 M
-13 KLIYLLIPLLLFS
+13 KLLYLLIPLLLFS

-46 LQQNDPTAVG
+46 LQQNDPTAVA

-64 GGSYHDA
+64 NGNYHDA

-76 NAYVVMYNIKAGRVE
+76 NAYVVMYNIAAKKVE
-91 RIINVPTDAGETE
+91 HIINVPTDAGETE

-117 GDYLFYNFA
+117 GKYLFYNFA
-126 NRTDFDTDPATPDA
+126 NRTDFVTTPTTPNAD
-140 TTHEVTSLSLD
+140 THEVTSLSLD
-151 GLTFTVGYPLPEG
+151 GLTFTVGSSLPEG
-164 LDPSPE
+164 LDT
-170 KLDPKVTTCDYNN
+170 KVTTCDYNN
-183 YKIPTKGIPMSDK
+183 YTIPTTGIPMSDK
-196 NHFTIDKDQTI
+196 NLFAIDKDQTI
-207 TLMLYRMLAKMQ
+207 TLTLYRMLAKMQ

-227 STIFRIRG
+227 SSSFRIRG
-235 LKVGSITDNN
+235 LKVGSITGNN
-245 TQIKLLPPKDGNNL
+245 TQIKLLPPKNENNL
-259 VKTDFTGLQHATTDV
+259 IKTDFTGLQHDTTHV

-285 VVIHPNES
+285 VIINPGES
-293 NNTSFNNLYINE
+293 DNTSFNNLYINE
-305 SEANTNGLSFPL
+305 SEANTDGQSFPL

-325 DNGQT
+325 DNGKT
-330 WEEDI
+330 WKEDS
-335 RHALIQLTSI
+335 RQALIQLTSI

-376 AYVVEQNDDFYA
+376 AYVVKQNDDFYA

-401 LYEYVDRDHPE
+401 LYEYVNRDHPE

-449 ILGTLAEGRTGIA
+449 ILGTLAEGRTGTA

>member
-1 MHILTLPPFPFM
+1 M
-13 KLIYLLIPLLLFS
+13 KLIYFLIPLLLFS

-76 NAYVVMYNIKAGRVE
+76 NAYVVMYNNNIAVKKVE

-117 GDYLFYNFA
+117 GEYLFYNFA
-126 NRTDFDTDPATPDA
+126 NRTDFDTDPATPNPA
-140 TTHEVTSLSLD
+140 THEVTSLSLD
-151 GLTFTVGYPLPEG
+151 GLTFTVGSSLPEG
-164 LDPSPE
+164 LDT
-170 KLDPKVTTCDYNN
+170 KVTTCDYNN
-183 YKIPTKGIPMSDK
+183 YTIPTTGIPMSDK
-196 NHFTIDKDQTI
+196 NLFAIDKDQTI
-207 TLMLYRMLAKMQ
+207 TLTLYRMLAKMQ
-219 FAFNNRSK
+219 FAFNNRSA
-227 STIFRIRG
+227 SAFRIRG
-235 LKVGSITDNN
+235 LKVGSITKDN
-245 TQIKLLPPKDGNNL
+245 TQIYLLPPKNQNNL
-259 VKTDFTGLQHATTDV
+259 IKTNFTGLQHDTTHV

-285 VVIHPNES
+285 VIINSGES
-293 NNTSFNNLYINE
+293 DNTSFNNLYINE
-305 SEANTNGLSFPL
+305 SEASTKGQSFPL

-325 DNGQT
+325 DNGTT
-330 WEEDI
+330 WKDDS
-335 RHALIQLTSI
+335 RQALIQLTSI
-345 PRNNVAIVNVNLTD
+345 PRNNVAIVNINLTD

-401 LYEYVDRDHPE
+401 LYEYVNRDHPE

-449 ILGTLAEGRTGIA
+449 ILGTLAEGRTGTA

-482 IYIVSN
+482 IYIVSK

>member
-1 MHILTLPPFPFM
+1 M
-13 KLIYLLIPLLLFS
+13 KLLYLLIPLLLFS

-46 LQQNDPTAVG
+46 LQQSDPTAVA

-76 NAYVVMYNIKAGRVE
+76 NAYVVMYNNNIAVKKVE
-91 RIINVPTDAGETE
+91 RIINVPADAGETE

-126 NRTDFDTDPATPDA
+126 NRGADFVTIPATPDPN
-140 TTHEVTSLSLD
+140 THEVKSLSLD
-151 GLTFTVGYPLPEG
+151 GLTFTVGSPLPEG
-164 LDPSPE
+164 LDT
-170 KLDPKVTTCDYNN
+170 KAITCDYNN
-183 YKIPTKGIPMSDK
+183 YEIPKEGIPISDK
-196 NHFTIDKDQTI
+196 NEFTIDKDQTI
-207 TLMLYRMLAKMQ
+207 TLILYRMLAKMQ
-219 FAFNNRSK
+219 FAFNNRSE
-227 STIFRIRG
+227 STSFRIRG
-235 LKVGSITDNN
+235 LKVGSITGNN

-259 VKTDFTGLQHATTDV
+259 VKTDFTGLQHDTTHV
-274 DVFTATADKPP
+274 DVFTATADKAPIISP
-285 VVIHPNES
+285 GQL

-305 SEANTNGLSFPL
+305 SEANTDGQSFPL

-325 DNGQT
+325 DNGTT
-330 WEEDI
+330 WKEDS

-376 AYVVEQNDDFYA
+376 AYVVKQNDDFYA

-401 LYEYVDRDHPE
+401 LYEYVNREHPE
-412 RYINL
+412 SYINL

-422 VTNYSLTV
+422 VKDYSLTV

-449 ILGTLAEGRTGIA
+449 ILGTLAEGNKGIA
-462 TVRLNLQLVT
+462 TVRLNLQLVI
-472 GSVTQNYTRT
+472 GSATQSYTRT
-482 IYIVSN
+482 IYIVRN

>member
-1 MHILTLPPFPFM
+1 M
-13 KLIYLLIPLLLFS
+13 KLLYLLIPLLLFS

-76 NAYVVMYNIKAGRVE
+76 NAYVVMYNIAAKKVE
-91 RIINVPTDAGETE
+91 HIINVPTDAGETE

-126 NRTDFDTDPATPDA
+126 NREFSTTPATPNAD
-140 TTHEVTSLSLD
+140 THEVTSLSLD
-151 GLTFTVGYPLPEG
+151 GLGLTFTVDSPLPEG
-164 LDPSPE
+164 LDT
-170 KLDPKVTTCDYNN
+170 KVTTCNYNN
-183 YKIPTKGIPMSDK
+183 YKIPTTGPTTGIPMSDK
-196 NHFTIDKDQTI
+196 NLFAIDKDQTI
-207 TLMLYRMLAKMQ
+207 TLTLYRMLAKMQ
-219 FAFNNRSK
+219 FAFNNRSE

-259 VKTDFTGLQHATTDV
+259 IKTNFTGLQHATTDV

-285 VVIHPNES
+285 VIINSGES

-305 SEANTNGLSFPL
+305 SEANTDGQSFPL

-325 DNGQT
+325 DNGTT
-330 WEEDI
+330 WENDT

-345 PRNNVAIVNVNLTD
+345 PRNNVAIVNINLTD

-376 AYVVEQNDDFYA
+376 AYVVKQNDDFYA

-401 LYEYVDRDHPE
+401 LYEYADREHPE

-417 NDKSR
+417 NDKSH

-449 ILGTLAEGRTGIA
+449 IIGTLAEGNKGTA
-462 TVRLNLQLVT
+462 TMRLNLQLVT

>member
-1 MHILTLPPFPFM
+1 M
-13 KLIYLLIPLLLFS
+13 KPLYLLIPLLLFS

-46 LQQNDPTAVG
+46 LQQNDPTVVG

-76 NAYVVMYNIKAGRVE
+76 NAYVVMYNIKAGKVE

-117 GDYLFYNFA
+117 GKYLFYNFA
-126 NRTDFDTDPATPDA
+126 NRTDFVTTPATPNAD
-140 TTHEVTSLSLD
+140 THEVTSLSLD
-151 GLTFTVGYPLPEG
+151 GLTFTVGSSLPEG
-164 LDPSPE
+164 LDT
-170 KLDPKVTTCDYNN
+170 KVTTCNYNN
-183 YKIPTKGIPMSDK
+183 YKIPPKGIPMSDK

-219 FAFNNRSK
+219 FAFNNRSA
-227 STIFRIRG
+227 SAFRIRG
-235 LKVGSITDNN
+235 LKVGSITKDN
-245 TQIKLLPPKDGNNL
+245 TQIKLLPPKNENNL
-259 VKTDFTGLQHATTDV
+259 IKTDFTGLQHDTTNV
-274 DVFTATADKPP
+274 NVFTATTDKPP
-285 VVIHPNES
+285 VIINSGES
-293 NNTSFNNLYINE
+293 DNTSFNNLYINE
-305 SEANTNGLSFPL
+305 SEANTDGQSFPL

-325 DNGQT
+325 DNGTT
-330 WEEDI
+330 WKNDT

-401 LYEYVDRDHPE
+401 LYEYVDREHPE
-412 RYINL
+412 SYINL

-422 VTNYSLTV
+422 VADYSLTV

-449 ILGTLAEGRTGIA
+449 IIGTLAEGNKGTA

-472 GSVTQNYTRT
+472 SSVTQNYTRT
-482 IYIVSN
+482 IYIVSK

>member
-1 MHILTLPPFPFM
+1 M
-13 KLIYLLIPLLLFS
+13 KLLYLLIPLLLFS

-46 LQQNDPTAVG
+46 LQQTDPTAVG

-76 NAYVVMYNIKAGRVE
+76 NAYVVMYNTATQKVE
-91 RIINVPTDAGETE
+91 HIINVPTDAGETE

-126 NRTDFDTDPATPDA
+126 NRTDFVTNPAKPNAD
-140 TTHEVTSLSLD
+140 THEVTSLSLD
-151 GLTFTVGYPLPEG
+151 GLTFTVGSPLPEG
-164 LDPSPE
+164 SDT
-170 KLDPKVTTCDYNN
+170 KVTTCDYNN
-183 YKIPTKGIPMSDK
+183 YIIPTTGIPMSDK
-196 NHFTIDKDQTI
+196 NLFAIDKDQTI
-207 TLMLYRMLAKMQ
+207 TLTLYRMLAKMQ

-285 VVIHPNES
+285 VIINPGES
-293 NNTSFNNLYINE
+293 DNTSFNNLYINE
-305 SEANTNGLSFPL
+305 SEASTKGQSFPL

-325 DNGQT
+325 DDGKT
-330 WEEDI
+330 WKDDT

-345 PRNNVAIVNVNLTD
+345 PRNNVAIVNINLTD

-376 AYVVEQNDDFYA
+376 AYVVKQNDDFYA

-401 LYEYVDRDHPE
+401 LYEYVNREHPE
-412 RYINL
+412 SYINL

-449 ILGTLAEGRTGIA
+449 ILGTLTEGRTGTA

-482 IYIVSN
+482 IYIVSK

>member
-1 MHILTLPPFPFM
+1 M
-13 KLIYLLIPLLLFS
+13 KLLYLLIPLLLFS

-46 LQQNDPTAVG
+46 LQQNDPTAVA
-56 QNKTRASF
+56 QNKTRTSF

-76 NAYVVMYNIKAGRVE
+76 NAYVVMYNIKAGKVE

-126 NRTDFDTDPATPDA
+126 NREFTTTPTTPNA

-151 GLTFTVGYPLPEG
+151 GLGLTFTVGSPLPEG
-164 LDPSPE
+164 LDT
-170 KLDPKVTTCDYNN
+170 KVTTCDYNN

-219 FAFNNRSK
+219 FAFNNRSE
-227 STIFRIRG
+227 SAFRIRG
-235 LKVGSITDNN
+235 LKVGSITKDS
-245 TQIKLLPPKDGNNL
+245 TQIYLLPPKNQNNL
-259 VKTDFTGLQHATTDV
+259 IMTNFTGLQHETTDV

-285 VVIHPNES
+285 VIIKSSETD
-293 NNTSFNNLYINE
+293 NTSFNNLYINE
-305 SEANTNGLSFPL
+305 SEANTDGQSFPL

-325 DNGQT
+325 DGGTT
-330 WEEDI
+330 WVPDT

-345 PRNNVAIVNVNLTD
+345 PRNNVAIVNINLTD

-376 AYVVEQNDDFYA
+376 AYVVKQNDDFYA

-401 LYEYVDRDHPE
+401 LYEYVNREHPE
-412 RYINL
+412 SYINL

-422 VTNYSLTV
+422 VKDYSLTV

-449 ILGTLAEGRTGIA
+449 IIGTLAEGNKGTA

-482 IYIVSN
+482 IYIVSK